1 MAIQTRRGL
10 EADFDPSKMLP
21 GEWAVSLDTKYV
33 RMCFSPG
40 VVMRMAT
47 YESFEE
53 DMLQI
58 QQILVTC
65 EDIQVAVEAFEVL
78 AQQHANAAE
87 ASATASANSAIDSD
101 NSALF
106 SQSWAEGGTGTRPG
120 EDTDNARYWSE
131 VAQAV
136 ADIQIATNDTV
147 GIVKGNEGEINI
159 DIGGQMSIPSDFTPQ
174 TTLEAVTGT
183 EDKKTFFGKV
193 AKVITDFIAH
203 AANLSIHFG
212 LTNNLLATVPGTAL
226 DAVQGK
232 ALDTRVTTNTNDID
246 TLTRNLNYSKFNV
259 PAENVLINEPHTIVP
274 VTQTVVNADTSNYIL
289 NSNGILNI
297 IKPGLYYINATI
309 HGSIVPGDYVTA
321 YIQTGISV
329 FYGNASNPTTAGQ
342 QFIITFG
349 GFVEIST
356 AINVYLVVTSAN
368 NSVEVYGTNMSS
380 LSSLAI
386 TRLK

>member
-10 EADFDPSKMLP
+10 EADYDSSKLLP

-40 VVMRMAT
+40 VVYRMAT

-58 QQILVTC
+58 QQILATC
-65 EDIQVAVEAFEVL
+65 EDIQTAVEAFEVL
-78 AQQHANAAE
+78 AEQHANDAA
-87 ASATASANSAIDSD
+87 ASATASANSATESSDSAIL
-101 NSALF
+101 SK
-106 SQSWAEGGTGTRPG
+106 SWAEGGTGVRPG
-120 EDTDNARYWSE
+120 EDTNNAEYWAG

-136 ADIQIATNDTV
+136 ADIHIATNETA

-159 DIGGQMSIPSDFTPQ
+159 DIGGQMSIPSDFSPQ

-193 AKVITDFIAH
+193 AKVITDFLAH

-232 ALDTRVTTNTNDID
+232 VLDDKVSDLNSKLLSAVNIKNTFSFNADGYASLNPVATGKRMVSGSFIYTYD
-246 TLTRNLNYSKFNV
+246 WHLYKPTL
-259 PAENVLINEPHTIVP
+259 LINHDAIGARIHCQALANKSAEFEFIAIVAP
-274 VTQTVVNADTSNYIL
+274 
-289 NSNGILNI
+289 
-297 IKPGLYYINATI
+297 IN
-309 HGSIVPGDYVTA
+309 
-321 YIQTGISV
+321 
-329 FYGNASNPTTAGQ
+329 
-342 QFIITFG
+342 
-349 GFVEIST
+349 
-356 AINVYLVVTSAN
+356 
-368 NSVEVYGTNMSS
+368 
-380 LSSLAI
+380 
-386 TRLK
+386 

>member
-1 MAIQTRRGL
+1 MALQNRRGL

-58 QQILVTC
+58 QQILATC
-65 EDIQVAVEAFEVL
+65 EDIQTAVEAFEEL
-78 AQQHANAAE
+78 AQQHANDAA
-87 ASATASANSAIDSD
+87 ASATASANSAILSD
-101 NSALF
+101 
-106 SQSWAEGGTGTRPG
+106 SWAEGGTGTRPG
-120 EDTDNARYWSE
+120 EDTNNAKYWAG

-136 ADIQIATNDTV
+136 ADIHIATNETV

-159 DIGGQMSIPSDFTPQ
+159 DIGGQMSIPSDFSPQ

-212 LTNNLLATVPGTAL
+212 LTNNLLATVEGTAL

-232 ALDTRVTTNTNDID
+232 SLDDKITD
-246 TLTRNLNYSKFNV
+246 
-259 PAENVLINEPHTIVP
+259 
-274 VTQTVVNADTSNYIL
+274 L
-289 NSNGILNI
+289 NSNLAVAKTDVPNAYVDYKI
-297 IKPGLYYINATI
+297 IGNKYSFTFVINASLKTNLSS
-309 HGSIVPGDYVTA
+309 GTA
-321 YIQTGISV
+321 YTI
-329 FYGNASNPTTAGQ
+329 GNLGHTLINAYNKRIWLADGYEAWL
-342 QFIITFG
+342 G
-349 GFVEIST
+349 IST
-356 AINVYLVVTSAN
+356 AGAISLKPMTNIINGAWLMCTETFV
-368 NSVEVYGTNMSS
+368 
-380 LSSLAI
+380 
-386 TRLK
+386 R